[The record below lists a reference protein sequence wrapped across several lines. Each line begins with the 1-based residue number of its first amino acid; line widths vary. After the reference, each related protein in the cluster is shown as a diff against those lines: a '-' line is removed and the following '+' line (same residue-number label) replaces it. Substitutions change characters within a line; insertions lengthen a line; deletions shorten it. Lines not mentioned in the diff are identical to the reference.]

1 MTNPLLDGNPLLQ
14 CTDLPKFTSIES
26 SQLTT
31 AMTMILTKL
40 ESDFAALEKKMVQE
54 VKVKESMTYD
64 EVLPVLEMMQH
75 PLVTCCM
82 S

>member
-1 MTNPLLDGNPLLQ
+1 
-14 CTDLPKFTSIES
+14 
-26 SQLTT
+26 
-31 AMTMILTKL
+31 MTMILTKL

-75 PLVTCCM
+75 PLGTC
-82 S
+82 

>member
-1 MTNPLLDGNPLLQ
+1 
-14 CTDLPKFTSIES
+14 
-26 SQLTT
+26 
-31 AMTMILTKL
+31 MTMILTKL

-64 EVLPVLEMMQH
+64 EVLPVLERMQH
-75 PLVTCCM
+75 PLGTCCM